1 MGEYVHEPWLADSL
15 SPTRTRPEMCG
26 ALPAAGT
33 SITLPVAVDAAGGDA
48 PFTLVARTVERTTW
62 PPSAV
67 VSWYVVA
74 VAPEISTQLFPAE
87 EQRCHW

>member
-1 MGEYVHEPWLADSL
+1 MGEYVHEPWLPDSFFA
-15 SPTRTRPEMCG
+15 TRARPEMCG
-26 ALPAAGT
+26 ALVTAGT
-33 SITLPVAVDAAGGDA
+33 STTILVPADPAGGET

-67 VSWYVVA
+67 VSLYVLA
-74 VAPEISTQLFPAE
+74 VAPGMPAQLVPVE

>member
-1 MGEYVHEPWLADSL
+1 
-15 SPTRTRPEMCG
+15 MCG
-26 ALPAAGT
+26 ALVAAGT
-33 SITLPVAVDAAGGDA
+33 STTILVPADPAGGET

-67 VSWYVVA
+67 VSLYVLA
-74 VAPEISTQLFPAE
+74 VAPGMLAQLVPVE